1 MESSLKMP
9 CDFLDGKD
17 LKWRLKLPLHCCT
30 CFDWP
35 SWVQQCIDI
44 EGVHT
49 NTLIDRSQAENAWHI
64 YCLYKISELSNS
76 VFCEKLF
83 LLWKAWN
90 LKVNSP
96 SEIMYTDMSDHWHIY
111 IETWKVV
118 KKTSGAMHTAL
129 SNHWHFWIISELL
142 LQDRLW
148 EFKTELEIRCLR
160 CLRIHR
166 NKTMADHDHGHEEG
180 KLLLKFKKSKS
191 HFQNL

>member
-1 MESSLKMP
+1 MGKIWSDVWNYRCTAALVLIGHRGCNSALTLRVFTRTPSLTEVKLKMH
-9 CDFLDGKD
+9 DIFIA
-17 LKWRLKLPLHCCT
+17 CT
-30 CFDWP
+30 KYLNFR
-35 SWVQQCIDI
+35 
-44 EGVHT
+44 
-49 NTLIDRSQAENAWHI
+49 TLF
-64 YCLYKISELSNS
+64 
-76 VFCEKLF
+76 FCEKLF

-180 KLLLKFKKSKS
+180 KLHLKLEKSFK
-191 HFQNL
+191 NLDK